1 MANFNL
7 NKIVLGGR
15 LTARPELKQS
25 QTGISVAQFNVAV
38 ARRQAKD
45 KQRETDYIPCVAW
58 RERAEFLCRYFDK
71 GSSIC
76 VIGTLQIRQWTD
88 ASGQKRSTAEVVAD
102 EITFVDSKSETQ
114 AAIVADP
121 LPAPSFEDLEDPV
134 DLPF

>member
-45 KQRETDYIPCVAW
+45 KRRETDYIPCVAW

-121 LPAPSFEDLEDPV
+121 LPASSLEDLEDPV

>member
-38 ARRQAKD
+38 ARGQAKD

-102 EITFVDSKSETQ
+102 EITFVDSKSEMQ
-114 AAIVADP
+114 AAIAADP